1 MVTFQA
7 ELREKAR
14 AKGEA
19 VRGATSSR
27 RVGF

>member
-1 MVTFQA
+1 MITFQA
-7 ELREKAR
+7 ELRETAR

-19 VRGATSSR
+19 VRGAATPR